1 MAIDHLVS
9 TASLNGRKQR
19 NNPLDAKQNVGFDEI
34 QAFSKKK
41 IDKNFAFHIHRN
53 MHVSAVFGK
62 ASVWPN
68 ILHGMQSLPALTAL
82 ITKNRHRVGYG
93 FFPPSNSVYE

>member
-1 MAIDHLVS
+1 
-9 TASLNGRKQR
+9 
-19 NNPLDAKQNVGFDEI
+19 
-34 QAFSKKK
+34 
-41 IDKNFAFHIHRN
+41 

-62 ASVWPN
+62 ASVWPD

>member
-1 MAIDHLVS
+1 MWALMKYK
-9 TASLNGRKQR
+9 LF
-19 NNPLDAKQNVGFDEI
+19 L
-34 QAFSKKK
+34 KKK

-62 ASVWPN
+62 ASVWPD